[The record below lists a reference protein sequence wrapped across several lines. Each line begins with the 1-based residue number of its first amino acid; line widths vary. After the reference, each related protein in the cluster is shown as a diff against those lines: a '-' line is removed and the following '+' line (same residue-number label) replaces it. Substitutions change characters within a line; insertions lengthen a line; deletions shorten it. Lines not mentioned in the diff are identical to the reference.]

1 MASNPFFSGRI
12 PQSLFDAVEE
22 YRQSSNVSK
31 TDVLIKALSAY
42 VNLPLKAR
50 STQVEGG
57 NSRIESLE
65 NRVANLEKLLTAQ
78 QSKIPEADGQM
89 SIDDIQPDNNIDNKS
104 DSSTLVVNNRFDN
117 ATENNGDE
125 IIITADNKGD
135 NNLKVPDGIFI
146 GNMRTVEVANLPG
159 LEDKD
164 STKIGTKLFRAAK
177 RESKVETIN
186 QYTCVYTGRSDKRG
200 KTGKFEMLWDIYRQ
214 ASPSLLREEVE

>member
-22 YRQSSNVSK
+22 YRQENNVSK
-31 TDVLIKALSAY
+31 TDILIKALSAY
-42 VNLPLKAR
+42 VNLPLEAR
-50 STQVEGG
+50 SIQVGG
-57 NSRIESLE
+57 DNSRIESLE

-89 SIDDIQPDNNIDNKS
+89 SLDDIQPDNNIDNKS
-104 DSSTLVVNNRFDN
+104 NSGTLLVDNSFDN
-117 ATENNGDE
+117 TTENNAAE
-125 IIITADNKGD
+125 IVITADNSAD

-159 LEDKD
+159 LENQD

-177 RESKVETIN
+177 REPRVETID
-186 QYTCVYTGRSDKRG
+186 QYTCIYTGRADKRG
-200 KTGKFEMLWDIYRQ
+200 RLE
-214 ASPSLLREEVE
+214 SLRCFGMFIR